1 MRARSL
7 CRKYVLAGFTRLLF
21 LKVCVFVFKCCPEH
35 ITHAMEESTESRDKY
50 IQKHLKRRCEKSNI
64 VQTSKTDMKDADYL
78 DRFAMDDELTD
89 LIACNEEDTEGVQ
102 NPGTRNVLKGF
113 AIKLLL
119 ENIDR
124 LTALW
129 NDRYLPSLSTHFPLF
144 VQSLT
149 NRRSFFAQ
157 EAEIPCEMR
166 GCDDDE
172 LVQEMDSYQIRK
184 QEDRDEY
191 IRIYGAFRT
200 EMRKKR
206 VLFKPATSELVGIL
220 ARELEPLSKHK
231 PVKRNAWH
239 LLPLPQNNPVLTL
252 FHTAC
257 RTYMGGDYEV
267 INNTLRCIKED
278 EEDARRPRVMSEVLP
293 ALLFPFTTTSELVVY
308 RADDLDGACDVLNT
322 KGFFSTSLSYDIV
335 RTFDDSRI
343 LQITIPPGT
352 PFMPTTIINTE
363 QAEIVLL
370 PGTRLE
376 LVTATHF
383 IEGGYIEGGIF
394 AEYVVASN
402 PPEFTDVEVVTILRA
417 AISYRKNDFG
427 QSDNRPLSDVPDKR
441 EQRSFIHNLV
451 NSKYGG
457 DW

>member
-1 MRARSL
+1 MEQSL
-7 CRKYVLAGFTRLLF
+7 K
-21 LKVCVFVFKCCPEH
+21 
-35 ITHAMEESTESRDKY
+35 SRDKY
-50 IQKHLKRRCEKSNI
+50 IKKHLKRRCEKSNI

-89 LIACNEEDTEGVQ
+89 LIACNEEDT
-102 NPGTRNVLKGF
+102 PGLENVLKGF

-129 NDRYLPSLSTHFPLF
+129 NDRYLPNLSTHFPLF

-166 GCDDDE
+166 GCDDHE

-206 VLFKPATSELVGIL
+206 VLFKPTTSELVGVL

-231 PVKRNAWH
+231 PVKRDAWH

-257 RTYMGGDYEV
+257 REYIGAEYET
-267 INNTLRCIKED
+267 INNTLRCVKHD
-278 EEDARRPRVMSEVLP
+278 FEDASRPRVMSKVLP

-308 RADDLDGACDVLNT
+308 RADGLDGACDTLNT

-335 RTFDDSRI
+335 RTFDDSRT

-352 PFMPTTIINTE
+352 PFMPMTIINTE
-363 QAEIVLL
+363 QVEIVLF

-376 LVTATHF
+376 LVTATRF
-383 IEGGYIEGGIF
+383 IEEGIF
-394 AEYVVASN
+394 AEYIVASN
-402 PPEFTDVEVVTILRA
+402 PPEFTDVEVATVLRA

-427 QSDNRPLSDVPDKR
+427 QSDNRPLKDVPDKR

>member
-1 MRARSL
+1 
-7 CRKYVLAGFTRLLF
+7 
-21 LKVCVFVFKCCPEH
+21 
-35 ITHAMEESTESRDKY
+35 MEESPESRDKY
-50 IQKHLKRRCEKSNI
+50 IEKHLKRRCEKSNI
-64 VQTSKTDMKDADYL
+64 VQTSKTDMRDANFL
-78 DRFAMDDELTD
+78 DRFAMDDELTN
-89 LIACNEEDTEGVQ
+89 LVACNEEDTPGVQ
-102 NPGTRNVLKGF
+102 NVLKGF

-129 NDRYLPSLSTHFPLF
+129 NDRYLPSLSTHFPRF

-149 NRRSFFAQ
+149 NKSSFFAQ
-157 EAEIPCEMR
+157 KADIPCEMR

-184 QEDRDEY
+184 QDDRDEY
-191 IRIYGAFRT
+191 HRIYGAFRT

-239 LLPLPQNNPVLTL
+239 FLPLPRNNPVLTL

-257 RTYMGGDYEV
+257 REYMGEGYET
-267 INNTLRCIKED
+267 INNTLRCIKHD
-278 EEDARRPRVMSEVLP
+278 FEDASRPRVMSKVLP

-308 RADDLDGACDVLNT
+308 RADDLEIACDVLNT
-322 KGFFSTSLSYDIV
+322 KGFFSTSLSYDVV
-335 RTFDDSRI
+335 RTFDDYRI

-363 QAEIVLL
+363 QAELVLL

-376 LVTATHF
+376 LVTATRF
-383 IEGGYIEGGIF
+383 TEGIF

-402 PPEFTDVEVVTILRA
+402 PPEFADDVEVATILRA

-427 QSDNRPLSDVPDKR
+427 QSNNRPLSDVPDKR
-441 EQRSFIHNLV
+441 EQRGFIYNLV

>member
-1 MRARSL
+1 MLSRRIFES
-7 CRKYVLAGFTRLLF
+7 
-21 LKVCVFVFKCCPEH
+21 
-35 ITHAMEESTESRDKY
+35 HAMEESAISRDEY
-50 IQKHLKRRCEKSNI
+50 IQKHLERRCEESNI
-64 VQTSKTDMKDADYL
+64 VQTSKTDLQDADYL
-78 DRFAMDDELTD
+78 DRFAMDDELTY
-89 LIACNEEDTEGVQ
+89 LIACNEEDT
-102 NPGTRNVLKGF
+102 PGLQNVLKGF

-166 GCDDDE
+166 ACDDDE

-191 IRIYGAFRT
+191 IRIYRAFRT
-200 EMRKKR
+200 EMKKKR
-206 VLFKPATSELVGIL
+206 VLFKPTTSEIVGIL

-231 PVKRNAWH
+231 PVKRDAWH
-239 LLPLPQNNPVLTL
+239 LLPLPENNPVLTL

-257 RTYMGGDYEV
+257 REYMGGDYET
-267 INNTLRCIKED
+267 INNTLRCVKHE
-278 EEDARRPRVMSEVLP
+278 EEDASRPRVMSKVLP
-293 ALLFPFTTTSELVVY
+293 GLLFPFTTTSELVVY
-308 RADDLDGACDVLNT
+308 RADGLDGACDILNT
-322 KGFFSTSLSYDIV
+322 KGFFSTSLSYDFV
-335 RTFDDSRI
+335 RTFNDSRI

-352 PFMPTTIINTE
+352 PFMPTTILNTE

-376 LVTATHF
+376 LVTATLF
-383 IEGGYIEGGIF
+383 IEGIF

-402 PPEFTDVEVVTILRA
+402 PPELTDVEVATILRA
-417 AISYRKNDFG
+417 AISYRKKDFG
-427 QSDNRPLSDVPDKR
+427 QRDNRPLRDVPDKR

-451 NSKYGG
+451 NSNYGG